1 MYIGIKYEVK
11 RKVVNKQL
19 QSFGSAI
26 MPHGQTSYYF
36 NNPVTAIRVRQYLNN
51 KMKNFQYNLQMLSKE
66 EIKEKKLIKSY
77 DDFLEYAEA
86 KKSSQNT
93 TSTTEIDNKE
103 MSE

>member
-1 MYIGIKYEVK
+1 MTTNIRGGIMYIGIKYEVK

-51 KMKNFQYNLQMLSKE
+51 KMK
-66 EIKEKKLIKSY
+66 
-77 DDFLEYAEA
+77 
-86 KKSSQNT
+86 
-93 TSTTEIDNKE
+93 
-103 MSE
+103 